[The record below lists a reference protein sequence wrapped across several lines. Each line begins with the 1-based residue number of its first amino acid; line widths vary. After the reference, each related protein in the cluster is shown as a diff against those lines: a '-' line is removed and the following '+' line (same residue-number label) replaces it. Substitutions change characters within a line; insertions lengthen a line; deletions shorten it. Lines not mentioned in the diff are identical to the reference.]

1 MPKKFISLLLILALT
16 SMTSCSSSISVKKEN
31 KPDTDSDALDE
42 NQHSET
48 TEHNKE
54 DTVIVLTSLGGVQA
68 QYKNAADE
76 FNELDNGYRVEIKDY
91 GPFLNLPPSD
101 YIGDD
106 LDELIDEAN
115 ETFREDLADDFCENI
130 GADIISYSTDSVVF
144 EKLKQDNAFSD
155 LYQFIDEDDRFD
167 ITELNDTLV
176 DMCETGGKLFE
187 LPVSYDLST
196 MIGASEYISKQDSWS
211 INDLINCYDSAPES
225 LLFTESNSR
234 HEAYKYLV
242 SYNQKTYIENLQG
255 DTIFNDRE
263 LRDTLSFCMRFDYNS
278 RILNEENENDPYM
291 VKGLLDIVSF
301 DAFHSEIESFEKRN
315 GEAVIV
321 GFPSGKGY
329 YSNIDIMESYAI
341 NANSPENVKNG
352 AWEFL
357 KFISSSEQQSEFTVG
372 FPVNNNAFNDM
383 ALKKIEEGHL
393 TQNEFDEL
401 SNCINNTK
409 CRNMS
414 ENQYYHQIFEGITD
428 FLNGSQSLDECI
440 NVISQKINEFK

>member
-1 MPKKFISLLLILALT
+1 MHKKFILLLLIATLT
-16 SMTSCSSSISVKKEN
+16 SSVSCSSMNKNEQSMTSG
-31 KPDTDSDALDE
+31 
-42 NQHSET
+42 T
-48 TEHNKE
+48 TEAEQPSEVVEKTKE

-76 FNELDNGYRVEIKDY
+76 FNERDNGYRVEIKDY
-91 GPFLNLPPSD
+91 GQFLNLPPSD

-115 ETFREDLADDFCENI
+115 ETFREDFVNDFCENI

-144 EKLKQDNAFSD
+144 EKLKQDNALTD
-155 LYQFIDEDDRFD
+155 LYQFIDEDDQFD
-167 ITELNDTLV
+167 ITELNGTLV

-187 LPVSYDLST
+187 LPVSYNLST
-196 MIGASEYISKQDSWS
+196 MIGASEYLSKQDSWS

-278 RILNEENENDPYM
+278 RILNEENENDPYL

-301 DAFHSEIESFEKRN
+301 DAFHSEIESFENRN

-321 GFPSGKGY
+321 GFPSSKGY
-329 YSNIDIMESYAI
+329 YSNIDIMESFAI
-341 NANSPENVKNG
+341 NANSPENVKKG

-372 FPVNNNAFNDM
+372 FPVNNNAFNDL
-383 ALKKIEEGHL
+383 ALKKIKEGHL
-393 TQNEFDEL
+393 TQNEFNEL
-401 SNCINNTK
+401 LNCINNTK